1 MTNLEKIRLL
11 NELNYDQI
19 QNYNN
24 LECVRSQ
31 NHIATPTRK
40 MHYPE
45 PFIASASFIHTD
57 IGFIHI
63 LHYQFQDLILA

>member
-1 MTNLEKIRLL
+1 MTNYEKMRLL

-19 QNYNN
+19 QKYNN
-24 LECVRSQ
+24 LECVRTQ
-31 NHIATPTRK
+31 NHIATPIRK

-63 LHYQFQDLILA
+63 LHYQF